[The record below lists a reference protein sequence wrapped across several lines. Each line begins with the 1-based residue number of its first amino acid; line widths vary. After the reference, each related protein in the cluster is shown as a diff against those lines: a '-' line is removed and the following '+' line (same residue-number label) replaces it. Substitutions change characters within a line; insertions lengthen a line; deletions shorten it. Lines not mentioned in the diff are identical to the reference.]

1 MHITV
6 DSFMFVEAFRR
17 MGRENQFS
25 REALEALFEYIENY
39 EEDTGSSVELDVVGL
54 CCEFTEYTTAVEA
67 ASDYGFTTELE
78 AEDYEDVESYE
89 DAKEEEALEWL
100 QDRTEVVIFDSGLI
114 IQNFY
119 TSFFPIAHKPRGLWA
134 EMETGHLF
142 NS

>member
-39 EEDTGSSVELDVVGL
+39 EEDTGSRVELDVVGL

-67 ASDYGFTTELE
+67 ASDYGFTSELE
-78 AEDYEDVESYE
+78 AEEYNSPEDF
-89 DAKEEEALEWL
+89 EEAREDEAREWL
-100 QDRTEVVIFDSGLI
+100 EDRTTVISFDGGLI
-114 IQNFY
+114 IKNF
-119 TSFFPIAHKPRGLWA
+119 
-134 EMETGHLF
+134 
-142 NS
+142 

>member
-1 MHITV
+1 MHINVT
-6 DSFMFVEAFRR
+6 SAMFADAFRR

-39 EEDTGSSVELDVVGL
+39 EEDTGSRVELDVVGL

-89 DAKEEEALEWL
+89 EAKEDEAREWL
-100 QDRTEVVIFDSGLI
+100 EDHTIVINFDGGLI
-114 IQNFY
+114 IQNF
-119 TSFFPIAHKPRGLWA
+119 
-134 EMETGHLF
+134 
-142 NS
+142 

>member
-39 EEDTGSSVELDVVGL
+39 EEDTGSRVELDVVGL

-78 AEDYEDVESYE
+78 AEDYEDAESYE
-89 DAKEEEALEWL
+89 DAKEDEALDWL
-100 QDRTEVVIFDSGLI
+100 RDRTIVISFDGGLI
-114 IQNFY
+114 IQNF
-119 TSFFPIAHKPRGLWA
+119 
-134 EMETGHLF
+134 
-142 NS
+142 